1 MNKTALIT
9 GGTSGI
15 GLAAARLFLQNG
27 INTALAGRS
36 RGKYD
41 RAYEQLAPL
50 LSENVRCSFVQ
61 ADVSVAGQCQ
71 KAVEETV
78 HIYGSLDIV
87 VNSAGI
93 YRENAIEDVSE
104 AEFDAIMNTN
114 IKGTYFI
121 CKYAAPYL
129 KQSGNAPAIVNV
141 SSDAG
146 INGNYFCTAYCA
158 SKGAVTVFTKAL
170 ALELAVHGVRVNCIC
185 PADVDTPL
193 TRAQFSSDP
202 VKIEQGIAEAA
213 ALYPLGRIAKPEEIA
228 EVIYFLA
235 SEKASFATGQIW
247 SVDGGLTAC

>member
-15 GLAAARLFLQNG
+15 GLAAAGLFLQNG
-27 INTALAGRS
+27 INTALVGRS
-36 RGKYD
+36 RSKYD
-41 RAYEQLAPL
+41 RAYEEIAPL
-50 LSENVRCSFVQ
+50 LSENVQCSFVQ

-78 HIYGSLDIV
+78 HTYGSLDIV

-121 CKYAAPYL
+121 CKYAAPHL

-193 TRAQFSSDP
+193 TRAQFGSDP
-202 VKIEQGIAEAA
+202 VKIGQGIAEAA

>member
-1 MNKTALIT
+1 MIKTALIT

-15 GLAAARLFLQNG
+15 GLAAAKLFLQNG
-27 INTALAGRS
+27 VNAILLGRS
-36 RGKYD
+36 RSRYD
-41 RAYEQLAPL
+41 EVHKDLLPL
-50 LSENVRCSFVQ
+50 LKGGVQCSFIQ
-61 ADVSVAGQCQ
+61 ADVSSAEQCK
-71 KAVEETV
+71 KAVQDATAI
-78 HIYGSLDIV
+78 HGGLDIV

-93 YRENAIEDVSE
+93 YRENAIENVSE

-129 KQSGNAPAIVNV
+129 KQSSNAPAIINV

-170 ALELAVHGVRVNCIC
+170 ALELAPYNVCVNCIC

-193 TRAQFSSDP
+193 TRAQFGSDP
-202 VKIEQGIAEAA
+202 EKIKQGLSDAA

-228 EVIYFLA
+228 EVIHFLA
-235 SEKASFATGQIW
+235 SGKAGFATGQVW
-247 SVDGGLTAC
+247 SIDGGLTAC

>member
-1 MNKTALIT
+1 MIKTALLT

-15 GLAAARLFLQNG
+15 GLAAAKLFLQNG
-27 INTALAGRS
+27 VNTILLGRS
-36 RGKYD
+36 RSRYD
-41 RAYEQLAPL
+41 EAHKDLLPL
-50 LSENVRCSFVQ
+50 LKGGLQCSFIQ
-61 ADVSVAGQCQ
+61 ADVASAEQCK
-71 KAVEETV
+71 KAVQEAADM
-78 HIYGSLDIV
+78 HGSLDIV

-93 YRENAIEDVSE
+93 YRENAIENVSE

-129 KQSGNAPAIVNV
+129 KQSSNAPAIVNV

-170 ALELAVHGVRVNCIC
+170 ALELAPYNVRVNCIC

-193 TRAQFSSDP
+193 TRAQFGSDP
-202 VKIEQGIAEAA
+202 AKIKQGLSDAA

-235 SEKASFATGQIW
+235 SGKAGFATGQVW
-247 SVDGGLTAC
+247 SIDGGLTAC